1 MKQKL
6 EIFRASKSFSGVKAL
21 SDVSL
26 TIKPGEIHALM
37 GENGAGKSTFIKIL
51 AGVLKA
57 DSLDIKVD
65 CKKVNLKTPE
75 DSRLL
80 GFRFIHQELNI
91 VPQLSVAENIV
102 LGLNYPKKF
111 RLFINWSKLHEI
123 AETALSNLGIDNIST
138 HALCGDLS
146 PGDQMLCRIASC
158 LVNYGQTPPSLYVFD
173 EASASLSTHET
184 SRLFS
189 AINNLKENGAAI
201 LYVSHRMNEVLEISD
216 RVNVL
221 RDGKGVLSISIQ
233 EASKEKIISAMVG
246 RNLSNLINK
255 SPLLAKG
262 KPVLEVD
269 RLCTDRLGPIT
280 FKLRKG
286 EVLGIAGINNS
297 GQSELLHALI
307 GSRKMNSGEI
317 KYLGDI
323 YNPNS
328 PEYAWKRN
336 ISYIPGE
343 RRKSAIM
350 LKMSVKTNL
359 LISHYKK
366 LSRFGLFTDNDK
378 ETSEAMSLTKL
389 VKLKFER
396 LSQPIYQLSGGNQQK
411 VVFGRA
417 LCGSPNLLLL
427 DEPTRGVD
435 VGAKFDIYQ
444 IIKNLVKDGCSVILS
459 STDLEELLSLCDRV
473 LVMRKG
479 RQCLILDNRNISSE
493 DLLQSFHYKVSH

>member
-6 EIFRASKSFSGVKAL
+6 EIFGVSKSFSGVKAL

-37 GENGAGKSTFIKIL
+37 GENGAGKSTLIKIL

-57 DSLDIKVD
+57 DSLDIEID
-65 CKKVNLKTPE
+65 CKKVNLKSPE
-75 DSRLL
+75 DSKLL

-102 LGLNYPKKF
+102 LGLNYPRKLK
-111 RLFINWSKLHEI
+111 LFINWTNLHKL
-123 AETALSNLGIDNIST
+123 AENALKKLGIDNIST
-138 HALCGDLS
+138 NSLCGDLS

-158 LVNYGQTPPSLYVFD
+158 LVNDGQTPPSLYVFD
-173 EASASLSTHET
+173 EASASLSSHET

-189 AINNLKENGAAI
+189 AINNLKENGAAV

-216 RVNVL
+216 KVSVL
-221 RDGKGVLSISIQ
+221 RDGKGVLSISIRC
-233 EASKEKIISAMVG
+233 ASKEKIISAMVG
-246 RNLSNLINK
+246 RNLSTMINN
-255 SPLLAKG
+255 SPLLTKE
-262 KPVLEVD
+262 KLVLEVD
-269 RLCTDRLGPIT
+269 KLFADGVGPIT
-280 FKLRKG
+280 FELRKG
-286 EVLGIAGINNS
+286 EVLGIAGVNNS

-307 GSRKMNSGEI
+307 GSRKMSGGKI
-317 KYLGDI
+317 KYLGKS
-323 YNPNS
+323 YNPDS

-366 LSRFGLFTDNDK
+366 LSRLGLFTNKDK
-378 ETSEAMSLTKL
+378 ENSEAMSLTKL

-396 LSQPIYQLSGGNQQK
+396 LSQPIFQLSGGNQQK

-417 LCGSPNLLLL
+417 LSGNPNLLLL

-444 IIKNLVKDGCSVILS
+444 IIKNLVKDGCSVILN
-459 STDLEELLSLCDRV
+459 STDLEELLNLCDRV
-473 LVMRKG
+473 LIMRKG
-479 RQCLILDNRNISSE
+479 RQCLILDNKNISSE
-493 DLLQSFHYKVSH
+493 DLLKSFHSKVSH